1 MLITPDPWLTL
12 SLSSQ
17 TVTSASQVFKSSN
30 AEGDQTITVNAFT
43 FTNTSCGTPNY
54 SITSTLS
61 GFVESTGSTTF
72 KVVMANR
79 GSTLNKQ
86 SITLTLAISN
96 ANMTSVTK
104 TFSYIV
110 YDCAKNTES
119 TTKTI
124 NWIMDANSSSR
135 SITLPYTSGLLYVE
149 YCKTYYLQ
157 TKLDSA
163 ATYTAPPLFMTY
175 TNSNPITDD
184 AKGPIITIASNAIS
198 SGGKYTLQKFLILA
212 TNQVVDYTLN
222 MCGIAKPSPVF
233 SFDSTATL
241 RVLKLVN
248 SPAREGCATVN
259 VYTITAGD
267 ATCSTM
273 AYTMK
278 SGSTVMTENYGY
290 SQVQG
295 LQWKNASGYSICWN
309 FDKT

>member
-12 SLSSQ
+12 SLYSQ

-72 KVVMANR
+72 KVVMPNPT
-79 GSTLNKQ
+79 TLNKQ
-86 SITLTLAISN
+86 TITLTLAISN

-110 YDCAKNTES
+110 YDCAKNTEI
-119 TTKTI
+119 TKTI

-157 TKLDSA
+157 TKLDLA

-198 SGGKYTLQKFLILA
+198 SGGKYTLQKYLTLA
-212 TNQVVDYTLN
+212 TNQVVNYTLN

-273 AYTMK
+273 AYAMK

>member
-1 MLITPDPWLTL
+1 M
-12 SLSSQ
+12 
-17 TVTSASQVFKSSN
+17 
-30 AEGDQTITVNAFT
+30 
-43 FTNTSCGTPNY
+43 PNP
-54 SITSTLS
+54 T
-61 GFVESTGSTTF
+61 
-72 KVVMANR
+72 
-79 GSTLNKQ
+79 TLNKEI
-86 SITLTLAISN
+86 ITLTLAISN

-110 YDCAKNTES
+110 YDCAKNTEI
-119 TTKTI
+119 TKTI

-157 TKLDSA
+157 TKLDLA

-198 SGGKYTLQKFLILA
+198 SGGKYTLQKYLTLA
-212 TNQVVDYTLN
+212 TNQVVNYTLN

-273 AYTMK
+273 AYAMK